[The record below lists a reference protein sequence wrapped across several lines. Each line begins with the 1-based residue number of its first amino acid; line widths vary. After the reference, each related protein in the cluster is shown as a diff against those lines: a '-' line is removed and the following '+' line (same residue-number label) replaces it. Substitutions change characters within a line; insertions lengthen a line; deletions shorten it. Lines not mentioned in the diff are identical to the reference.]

1 MSDTTCHV
9 KKIRAYLVNFGG
21 PLTGLSNNDISFL
34 FYKDHFGY
42 KGEVFIDVESFSKTA
57 TVPEVLVPLG
67 YPVGS
72 IWSLGG
78 FG

>member
-1 MSDTTCHV
+1 MSHTTCRV
-9 KKIRAYLVNFGG
+9 KKIRAYLVNSGG
-21 PLTGLSNNDISFL
+21 PLKGLSNNDISFF

-42 KGEVFIDVESFSKTA
+42 KGEVFIDVESFSKIA

-72 IWSLGG
+72 IWFLGG